1 MRRASRHRA
10 RYALRRGR
18 GVRAGAA
25 RGVLSDGGASEEG
38 SVEGMHQGEE
48 GSEVKGSSDEGA
60 EGSEEEGREVTK
72 RLQ

>member
-25 RGVLSDGGASEEG
+25 RGVLSDGGESEEQEGSEEG
-38 SVEGMHQGEE
+38 S
-48 GSEVKGSSDEGA
+48 SDEAG
-60 EGSEEEGREVTK
+60 EGSEEVEGPSGVRECI
-72 RLQ
+72 L

>member
-25 RGVLSDGGASEEG
+25 RSLPSGADGGESEEG
-38 SVEGMHQGEE
+38 PGEGRSEE
-48 GSEVKGSSDEGA
+48 GAGSSDEGD
-60 EGSEEEGREVTK
+60 EGSGEEG
-72 RLQ
+72 L

>member
-25 RGVLSDGGASEEG
+25 RSLPSGADGGESEEG
-38 SVEGMHQGEE
+38 PGEGRSEE
-48 GSEVKGSSDEGA
+48 GPGEGRSEEGAGSSDEGD
-60 EGSEEEGREVTK
+60 EGSGEEGS
-72 RLQ
+72 

>member
-25 RGVLSDGGASEEG
+25 RGVLSDGGESEEG
-38 SVEGMHQGEE
+38 S
-48 GSEVKGSSDEGA
+48 SDEAG
-60 EGSEEEGREVTK
+60 EGSEEVEGPSGVRECI
-72 RLQ
+72 L